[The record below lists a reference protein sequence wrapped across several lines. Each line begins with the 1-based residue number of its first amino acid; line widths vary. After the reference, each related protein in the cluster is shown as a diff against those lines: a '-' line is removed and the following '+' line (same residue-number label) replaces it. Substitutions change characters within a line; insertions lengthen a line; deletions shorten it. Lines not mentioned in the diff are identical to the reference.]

1 MKKIKTFK
9 NRVAKFLRKCFECIR
24 KYFKYMMLII
34 IILIFR
40 FLIIQETNKLK
51 YIEELMVYIDKICFF
66 REISN
71 LKLVNK
77 NVFLEIIN
85 VDNLELYKTLFDFS
99 LSFLCV
105 TILKD
110 SLRDYLK
117 GKFKKYKNF
126 KKKHFK
132 ILVLM
137 LPVIILMML
146 RVAQWLGNLIG
157 WIISIFGGLLFVPL
171 IISAFLSCFSDS
183 DNMEESF
190 ESYFL
195 LLVINILGI
204 LITMLFVYIKIIP
217 DFSFFK
223 FFSKYFFLTFGEIFK
238 LTDAKN
244 KNSTNK

>member
-9 NRVAKFLRKCFECIR
+9 NRVAKFLRKCLECIR

-34 IILIFR
+34 IILSFR

-51 YIEELMVYIDKICFF
+51 YI
-66 REISN
+66 
-71 LKLVNK
+71 
-77 NVFLEIIN
+77 
-85 VDNLELYKTLFDFS
+85 S

-132 ILVLM
+132 ILVIM

-157 WIISIFGGLLFVPL
+157 WIISILGGLLLVPL

-195 LLVINILGI
+195 LLVINVLGI

-244 KNSTNK
+244 KNSTNE